1 MIRGT
6 GRNLMLTPK
15 VIEQKRGSA
24 HGATLSGKG
33 AASAAR

>member
-1 MIRGT
+1 
-6 GRNLMLTPK
+6 MLTPK

-24 HGATLSGKG
+24 HGASLSGKV